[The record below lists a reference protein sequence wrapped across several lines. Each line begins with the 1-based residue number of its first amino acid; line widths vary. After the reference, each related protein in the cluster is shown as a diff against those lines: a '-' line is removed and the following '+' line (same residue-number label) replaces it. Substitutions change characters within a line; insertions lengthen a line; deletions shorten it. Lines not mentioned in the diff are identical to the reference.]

1 MCNQCNI
8 DQPIVKLF
16 RPEALG
22 SAPLSMMPPSS
33 LHTEN
38 QLRPEPLTQVASG
51 ELDRLESLSLVLS
64 AVGVAHWLDEQNGEL
79 LVAEHD
85 AATAAFHLRQYSL
98 ENADWPPAP
107 PPPRPIHPQT
117 PPTIVLM
124 ALLALFFVHTGPWS
138 TGNNW
143 FAQGAV
149 DGPAILQQGEWWRLA
164 TALTLHADLVH
175 LAGNGLIGGLMIHLL
190 GKTVGYGLAWLLLIV
205 SGMAGNLLNVVVR
218 HQPHLSVGLS
228 TAVFAAIGLLVG
240 LQLGHSRTRS
250 QTRSLRELLLPLGA
264 GAGLLAALGS
274 EGVRT
279 DLGAHFFGGI
289 VGLCCGVLLEM
300 TGAVARCRRP
310 FIQALLFSLAVTI
323 LMWCWRLALR

>member
-1 MCNQCNI
+1 M
-8 DQPIVKLF
+8 
-16 RPEALG
+16 
-22 SAPLSMMPPSS
+22 
-33 LHTEN
+33 T
-38 QLRPEPLTQVASG
+38 
-51 ELDRLESLSLVLS
+51 
-64 AVGVAHWLDEQNGEL
+64 
-79 LVAEHD
+79 
-85 AATAAFHLRQYSL
+85 
-98 ENADWPPAP
+98 
-107 PPPRPIHPQT
+107 
-117 PPTIVLM
+117 
-124 ALLALFFVHTGPWS
+124 LLALFFAHTGSWS

-149 DGPAILQQGEWWRLA
+149 DGPAILEQGEWWRLA

-205 SGMAGNLLNVVVR
+205 SGMAGNLLNVAVR

-240 LQLGHSRTRS
+240 PQLGHRRTRS
-250 QTRSLRELLLPLGA
+250 LKELLLPLGA

-274 EGVRT
+274 EGART
-279 DLGAHFFGGI
+279 DLGAHFFGGV